1 MPAVCQ
7 RNMKVNQNF
16 VVAYSRLFDFLVRQ
30 GGVEEVTEFCELF
43 SDCIAREMTERVRAR
58 GLSGAFEYWSYTLPQ
73 EGATCKITL
82 DVKEGRQTLEIIM
95 SDCPSVKHLSKPN
108 CIYCKHCDV
117 IYRHLLEPLGY
128 DYYINYNGHGQCR
141 ILITESSL

>member
-43 SDCIAREMTERVRAR
+43 SNCIAREMTERVRAR

>member
-1 MPAVCQ
+1 MPALCQ
-7 RNMKVNQNF
+7 GNMKVNQNF
-16 VVAYSRLFDFLVRQ
+16 VVAYSRLFDFLVRH

-43 SDCIAREMTERVRAR
+43 ADTIAMEMTERVRAR

-82 DVKEGRQTLEIIM
+82 DVKEGRQKLEIIM

-128 DYYINYNGHGQCR
+128 DFYINYNGHGQCR
-141 ILITESSL
+141 IIITESSL